1 MFSKPLAVP
10 FDPGSRVRGWAA
22 AVRPSFVGELW
33 SPMLVPLVELQGE
46 IAAERQRGPATP
58 SAENLSLSG
67 GASIR
72 PRSSSSEHHLLFAGP
87 SSPPKRRRRPVWVAL
102 DGAVMPLGI

>member
-10 FDPGSRVRGWAA
+10 FDPGSRVRGCAA
-22 AVRPSFVGELW
+22 AVRPSFVEEPW

-58 SAENLSLSG
+58 SAEDLSLSG

-72 PRSSSSEHHLLFAGP
+72 PRSSSSEHHLLFAG
-87 SSPPKRRRRPVWVAL
+87 SVVASETTRATRWVAL
-102 DGAVMPLGI
+102 DGAAMPLGI